1 MPRVVDHHLGLLS
14 DYLGANGDADGAV
27 CKPLSQGDQFL
38 DELLFSLLGI
48 LHRGLSPFFSPVSP
62 QRREPIVGYPY
73 QFL

>member
-48 LHRGLSPFFSPVSP
+48 LHRVCRLSSHP
-62 QRREPIVGYPY
+62 
-73 QFL
+73 